1 MSHRALL
8 ASLLAYGREVRRT
21 VTSGGRWTRC
31 DPSGGERTIPP
42 SRPWSAALHR
52 LPWPWRRSRVARRR
66 ATAFGSRLRAMR
78 ERATLTQEELAWRS
92 GVGLD
97 FYRRLEIGD
106 PAALSVMTVDLL
118 WPVAD
123 VLGTS
128 PRQLFEGLD

>member
-21 VTSGGRWTRC
+21 VSNSGG
-31 DPSGGERTIPP
+31 
-42 SRPWSAALHR
+42 WSAALRR

-66 ATAFGSRLRAMR
+66 AAAFGSRLRATR
-78 ERATLTQEELAWRS
+78 ERAALTQEELAWRT
-92 GVGLD
+92 GIGLD
-97 FYRRLEIGD
+97 FYRRLEAGD

-118 WPVAD
+118 WPVTDA
-123 VLGTS
+123 LETS